1 MGDTQTTFDGLLKQY
16 YDDDRVMNLIYDDNP
31 FLAMVAKDE
40 GFVGDTYKVPIIY
53 SGNNAV
59 GQSFSRAQ
67 GQARGTNV
75 GSSSQGV
82 TAFLVSSRAHL
93 YGFTNWSRETMLAS
107 ATNIGAFMKVA
118 TVNMD
123 NILRNLG
130 NRLATA
136 LWRNG
141 YGDLANIAVTGFS
154 ASATS
159 LTLANPEDVVN
170 FETGMPLDFSATQ
183 QGSVRAYG
191 SSGNPL
197 AITGV
202 DRSNGILSFGYAI
215 NDGTNGVPGIS
226 AGDFIFLYDDA
237 HVSGAA
243 GQTLPIGVEGW
254 IPATVPASTDSF
266 WNVNR
271 SLDSRLSGQRLNAT
285 DGRPIEEALIES
297 AQIVR
302 REGGKLSHFFMNH
315 GQYAKLEKQQQGRVI
330 YNETV
335 TDADISF
342 KGITLRT
349 GVGDVICM
357 PDRTVP
363 SNRIYGLELSS
374 WELASLG
381 KMIAPVNEDG
391 LEILRQD
398 SADNFEARY
407 AFYGQPVCHAPGHNI
422 NIQVPLP

>member
-1 MGDTQTTFDGLLKQY
+1 MGDTQTTFDGMLKQY

-31 FLAMVAKDE
+31 FLAMIEKDE
-40 GFVGDTYKVPIIY
+40 GFVGDTFKVPIIY

-59 GQSFSRAQ
+59 GQSFTRAQ

-75 GSSSQGV
+75 GSASQGV
-82 TAFLVSSRAHL
+82 QAFLVSTRAHL

-107 ATNIGAFMKVA
+107 ATNVGAFMKVA

-141 YGDLANIAVTGFS
+141 YGDLGNIAVAGFS

-159 LTLANPEDVVN
+159 LTLSNPEDVVN
-170 FETGMPLDFSATQ
+170 FETGMPIDLSATQ
-183 QGSVRAYG
+183 SGAVRAYG

-202 DRSNGILSFGYAI
+202 DRSNGILSFAYAL
-215 NDGTNGVPGIS
+215 NDGTNGIPGVA
-226 AGDFIFLYDDA
+226 AGDYIFNYDDA
-237 HVSGAA
+237 HVVTT
-243 GQTLPIGVEGW
+243 QLLPLGVEAW
-254 IPATVPASTDSF
+254 VPATVPSSSDSF

-285 DGRPIEEALIES
+285 DGRPLEEALIEA

-349 GVGDVICM
+349 GIGDVIVM

-363 SNRIYGLELSS
+363 SNRVYGLELSS
-374 WELASLG
+374 WTLATLG
-381 KMIAPVNEDG
+381 KMVAPVNEDG

-407 AFYGQPVCHAPGHNI
+407 AFYGQPVCRAPGHNI